1 MKLTLKYG
9 VANAKKAEGKIV
21 EYPVWNRRGYVF
33 LEMLDVLNE
42 GLINKGDL
50 PVSFDH
56 DCREGICGSCSL
68 YINGEAH
75 GPDRRVPTCQ
85 LHMRMFKDG
94 DTIFIEPLEQ
104 KISSNQRF
112 SGDRSAFDRIQQ
124 AGGFVSINT
133 SGNRLMQMRFQSLNT
148 MLIEL

>member
-1 MKLTLKYG
+1 
-9 VANAKKAEGKIV
+9 
-21 EYPVWNRRGYVF
+21 
-33 LEMLDVLNE
+33 MLDVLNE

-104 KISSNQRF
+104 KS
-112 SGDRSAFDRIQQ
+112 
-124 AGGFVSINT
+124 
-133 SGNRLMQMRFQSLNT
+133 FQ
-148 MLIEL
+148 